1 MSNEIL
7 PVTLLTGYLGAG
19 KTTLLNHIL
28 SNQEGC
34 KVAVIVNDI
43 GEVNIDASL
52 IQSGGVVTE
61 SDDSLVPLTNG
72 CICCTL
78 KVDLMKQI
86 IDLAGS
92 GKFDYILIEASGICE
107 PMPIVQTITMLD
119 GSSGDPS
126 IPAVCKLDCIVT
138 VVDASRLADEFAGGN
153 KLLEE
158 NLDEEDIENLLI
170 QQIEF
175 CTKIVINKV
184 DEVTEEEL
192 NNVKA
197 VIKTLQPKAKI
208 IETNYAKVEMSEV
221 LATNEFE
228 FDTAAASAGW
238 IQEFEKDHH
247 EEEHNHDHDEKCEC
261 HRHHDHDEEYEC
273 HHHHDHDEECGCH
286 HHHDHDEECG
296 CHHHHHEHG
305 ECSCGCHHGHNHTE
319 EYGIGSFVYHRRKPF
334 DMNKLEK
341 WLENFPKEV
350 IRCKG
355 LVWAQDD
362 NNMSYVFEQAGR
374 QIQMY
379 ENGRWYAS
387 ASEKQLAQFLK
398 KDPDLKKDW
407 DEKAGD
413 RMIKLVFIGKN
424 MNKQEICDGLD
435 ECLGEMM

>member
-1 MSNEIL
+1 MNNKIL

-28 SNQEGC
+28 SNQEGY

-52 IQSGGVVTE
+52 IQKGGVVTE
-61 SDDSLVPLTNG
+61 TDDSLVPLTNG

-86 IDLAGS
+86 VDLARC
-92 GKFDYILIEASGICE
+92 GKFDYLLIEASGICE

-126 IPAVCKLDCIVT
+126 LPTVCKLDSVIT
-138 VVDASRLADEFAGGN
+138 VVDACRLVDEFAGGD
-153 KLLEE
+153 KLLDE

-175 CTKIVINKV
+175 CNKIVINKV
-184 DEVTEEEL
+184 DDVTEDEL
-192 NNVKA
+192 KNVKA

-208 IETNYAKVEMSEV
+208 IETNYAKVDISQM

-228 FDTAAASAGW
+228 FMKTASSAGW
-238 IQEFEKDHH
+238 IVEFENSKN
-247 EEEHNHDHDEKCEC
+247 EHDHE
-261 HRHHDHDEEYEC
+261 HH
-273 HHHHDHDEECGCH
+273 HHHHDHDCECH
-286 HHHDHDEECG
+286 HHGHDDECCCGHNHDYEGEDCDCHHDH
-296 CHHHHHEHG
+296 HHDHG
-305 ECSCGCHHGHNHTE
+305 ECSCGCHHHHHHNDEEGEAE
-319 EYGIGSFVYHRRKPF
+319 EYGIGSFVYTRRKPF
-334 DMNKLEK
+334 DMDKLEV
-341 WLENFPKEV
+341 WLDKFPKEV

-355 LVWAQDD
+355 LIWAQDD
-362 NNMSYVFEQAGR
+362 NDMSYVLEQAGR

-387 ASEKQLAQFLK
+387 ATEKQLAEFLK
-398 KDPDLKKDW
+398 QDPDLKKDW
-407 DEKAGD
+407 DEVAGD
-413 RMIKLVFIGKN
+413 RMIKLVFIGRK
-424 MNKQEICDGLD
+424 MNKHEICHSLD

>member
-1 MSNEIL
+1 MKNKIL

-28 SNQEGC
+28 ANQEGY

-52 IQSGGVVTE
+52 IQNGGVVKE
-61 SDDSLVPLTNG
+61 QDDSLVPLTNG

-86 IDLAGS
+86 VELAQS
-92 GKFDYILIEASGICE
+92 GKFDYLLIEASGICE

-119 GSSGDPS
+119 GSSPEANL
-126 IPAVCKLDCIVT
+126 PTVCRLDCVVT
-138 VVDASRLADEFAGGN
+138 VVDACRLVDEFAGGD
-153 KLLEE
+153 KLLEK

-192 NNVKA
+192 KKVKA

-208 IETNYAKVEMSEV
+208 VETNYSKVSMSDV
-221 LATNEFE
+221 LDTKE
-228 FDTAAASAGW
+228 FDFDKAISSAGW
-238 IQEFEKDHH
+238 IQEFEKED
-247 EEEHNHDHDEKCEC
+247 NDDDDDHDHEHDEHE
-261 HRHHDHDEEYEC
+261 HHHDHDDHEHHHDDDHDHEHHHGHEHH
-273 HHHHDHDEECGCH
+273 HHHHDHVHNEDE
-286 HHHDHDEECG
+286 
-296 CHHHHHEHG
+296 G
-305 ECSCGCHHGHNHTE
+305 EAE
-319 EYGIGSFVYHRRKPF
+319 EYGIGSFVYSRRKPF
-334 DMNKLEK
+334 DMDKLEV
-341 WLENFPKEV
+341 WLNNFPKEI

-355 LVWAQDD
+355 IIWAQDD
-362 NNMSYVFEQAGR
+362 NDMSYVLEQAGR
-374 QIQMY
+374 QVQMY

-387 ASEKQLAQFLK
+387 ATKAQLKQFLK
-398 KDPDLKKDW
+398 QNPDLMNDW
-407 DEKAGD
+407 DEQAGD
-413 RMIKLVFIGKN
+413 RMIKLVFIGRHLDK
-424 MNKQEICDGLD
+424 KAISASLD